1 MNRTK
6 LSMILEAFQN
16 GDKLTHLKALA
27 FRTHRL
33 AHFVNVLRQRGWN
46 IISTVKCDG
55 TGTQFTEYFLCQLE
69 PRKFH
74 ITTDVKRHLIPMDLT
89 SRGISAT
96 AASRVTRTNPLFG

>member
-6 LSMILEAFQN
+6 LSMILEAFQHGN
-16 GDKLTHLKALA
+16 KLTHLKALA

-55 TGTQFTEYFLCQLE
+55 TGTQFTEYLLCQQE
-69 PRKFH
+69 PRKFMPREPGMAL
-74 ITTDVKRHLIPMDLT
+74 VARDLT
-89 SRGISAT
+89 NNARTRAT
-96 AASRVTRTNPLFG
+96 ALTA